1 VIVSCAHCG
10 GDGVILHEIGFD
22 RTTGAV
28 MEMVERCPECDGT
41 GCEWIEG
48 EPLDEGDVPQWTG
61 GAQWIADPAATGP
74 R

>member
-1 VIVSCAHCG
+1 MIVPCARCG

-48 EPLDEGDVPQWTG
+48 EPLDEEDVSQWTG
-61 GAQWIADPAATGP
+61 GAQ
-74 R
+74 